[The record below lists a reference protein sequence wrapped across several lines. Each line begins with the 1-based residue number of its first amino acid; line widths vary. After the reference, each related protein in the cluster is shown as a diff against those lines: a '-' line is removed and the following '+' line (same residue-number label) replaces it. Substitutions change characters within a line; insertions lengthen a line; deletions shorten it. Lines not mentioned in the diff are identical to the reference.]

1 MFSNLRGR
9 ITSAHVIALAALFV
23 ALGGTAF
30 AAATIGTNDIKNGAV
45 TKKKL
50 HAKAVT
56 TKKIAPLAVTTGKIA
71 DQAVTTEKI
80 ADQAVTTDKI
90 ADQAVTNGKIAPD
103 AVDSSKILDG
113 SIQTGDLGDAQV
125 SNAKL
130 ADSSVTTGKIADAQV
145 RAADLGPLVQATG
158 PETAIANNTTGNM
171 SVDCPAGSTV
181 ISGGGVYRG
190 GTGNGNVTIRSS
202 QRNGNGWNVVA
213 YNESGASATYQ
224 VLAYCLS
231 A

>member
-45 TKKKL
+45 TKQKL
-50 HAKAVT
+50 HSKAVT
-56 TKKIAPLAVTTGKIA
+56 TRKIAPQAVTTG
-71 DQAVTTEKI
+71 KI

-90 ADQAVTNGKIAPD
+90 ADQAVTTDKIADQAVTSGKIAPD
-103 AVDSSKILDG
+103 AVDSSMILDG

-125 SNAKL
+125 ANSKL
-130 ADSSVTTGKIADAQV
+130 ADSSVTSAKIADAQV
-145 RAADLGPLVQATG
+145 RAADLGALGTTSG
-158 PETAIANNTTGNM
+158 PETAIANNTSSNM
-171 SVDCPAGSTV
+171 SVTCPAGSTI

-190 GTGNGNVTIRSS
+190 GTGNGNVTLRSS
-202 QRNGNGWNVVA
+202 QKDGNGWNVVA

-224 VLAYCLS
+224 VLAYCL
-231 A
+231 AA